1 MSKINLIHGSAA
13 EQEVDV
19 IVNAANKMLR
29 SGGGICGAIYR
40 KAGYI
45 DLNNACRK
53 YDVPLKDGEA
63 IITPAF
69 KIDNAKHIIH
79 AVGPDFS
86 RTDATF
92 DKLYNAYYNSLVL
105 LKENGLKSI
114 SFPLISSGIFG
125 GNLENPVE
133 KSVEQCINAYKT
145 FVKENKDYDIEVKVC
160 AFSDIEMLEAKKVF
174 ENNF

>member
-1 MSKINLIHGSAA
+1 MSKINLIHGSAT

-19 IVNAANKMLR
+19 IVNAANKMLM

-40 KAGYI
+40 KAGYVE
-45 DLNNACRK
+45 LNNACRK
-53 YDVPLKDGEA
+53 YDVPLKDGDA

-69 KIDNAKHIIH
+69 KITNAKYIIH

-86 RTDATF
+86 RPGATI

-125 GNLENPVE
+125 GSLENPV
-133 KSVEQCINAYKT
+133 KQSVEQCINAYKT
-145 FVKENKDYDIEVKVC
+145 FIQENKDYDIEVKIC
-160 AFSDIEMLEAKKVF
+160 AFFDIEMLEAKKVF